1 MCTYTVTKNTHEI
14 DIVVGQQETADI
26 LPCRKGTDS
35 TEESG
40 IFPCSSSL
48 PQLDAT
54 AYKVKDSL
62 NLPMLDSVDA
72 WSPGTIISETGSA
85 EIEVVDGWESD
96 VYGQEEG
103 YFTGDNVFV
112 DFTVCKLDLQPNE
125 FGELHSGVMY
135 IREHPGWHKR
145 WFSLNDQCLTCFR
158 HRSETKMLFQ
168 IPLKGAKIIP
178 TDRKKSRMFPI
189 TLSVPRIHETIT
201 FATTEEQSRQ
211 EWLYVVNYVISKLIE
226 DDSSP
231 DSPENQPAISYDT
244 YLKLIGNESSP
255 NGNSLTV
262 DALEK
267 HDQSRRRKLSGC
279 LNGTKIM
286 EPNTSWTHNI
296 DDIHSDVVAG
306 SSPPWTIASV
316 EDGEDETSV
325 MNNDLAPGLD
335 EDESFRE
342 LQEVTKLYF

>member
-1 MCTYTVTKNTHEI
+1 MLIKLLNYL
-14 DIVVGQQETADI
+14 QESEDI

-40 IFPCSSSL
+40 IFLCSTSL
-48 PQLDAT
+48 PQSDAT
-54 AYKVKDSL
+54 VYKD
-62 NLPMLDSVDA
+62 NLKVPMLDSVDA
-72 WSPGTIISETGSA
+72 WSRETIISESGSA
-85 EIEVVDGWESD
+85 EIEVLDGWESD
-96 VYGQEEG
+96 VNGHEEG

-112 DFTVCKLDLQPNE
+112 DYTVHTLDLQPNE
-125 FGELHSGVMY
+125 LGELHSGVMY

-145 WFSLNDQCLTCFR
+145 WFSISDQCLTCFR

-178 TDRKKSRMFPI
+178 TDRKKSRMFPM

-201 FATTEEQSRQ
+201 FATTEERSRQ
-211 EWLYVVNYVISKLIE
+211 EWVYVVNYVISRLLE

-244 YLKLIGNESSP
+244 YLKLIGEEQSP
-255 NGNSLTV
+255 NKNNLTV
-262 DALEK
+262 EALEK

-279 LNGTKIM
+279 LEGTKIT
-286 EPNTSWTHNI
+286 EPCRSWTDNNDTMHT
-296 DDIHSDVVAG
+296 DVVSG
-306 SSPPWTIASV
+306 SLSPWKLSGV
-316 EDGEDETSV
+316 EDDEDEMPV
-325 MNNDLAPGLD
+325 MNNDLSPGLD

-342 LQEVTKLYF
+342 LQEVTDRG